1 MIKNVVFDIG
11 NVLLKFTPL
20 EFLRSK
26 YSDEK
31 IIESLY
37 ENIFNS
43 NEWIELDRGTITD
56 EEATIRF
63 CTRDPNNA
71 EKIKEVMRTWNEM
84 HIPVEGTSELMKK
97 LKMKGYKIYL
107 LSNYHLKAFK
117 LISEKYD
124 FIRDVDGKIISS
136 KVKLLKPEAEIY
148 EALTHNCGIKP
159 EESIFIDDRV
169 ENINA
174 AIKLGFNGIVFSDA
188 DALLK
193 ELDKVGIAI

>member
-71 EKIKEVMRTWNEM
+71 EKVKEVMRTWNEM

>member
-188 DALLK
+188 DDLLK